1 MSQMLFKRWMREFK
15 DFFFSKGNALYLAI
29 AVIVGNQ
36 FQDIVNAVSGD
47 LLMPLLNPLVSKGGW
62 DSLGFDYF
70 GGRIQVGHLLD
81 VLLNSLVTGWALF
94 VIFKAIKRIERGVE
108 HEPEA

>member
-1 MSQMLFKRWMREFK
+1 MIFKRWMREFK

-36 FQDIVNAVSGD
+36 FQDIVNAISGD
-47 LLMPLLNPLVSKGGW
+47 LLMPLLNPLVAKGGW
-62 DSLGFDYF
+62 DTLGFDFF

-81 VLLNSLVTGWALF
+81 VLMNSLVTGWALF
-94 VIFKAIKRIERGVE
+94 VIFKAIKRLERDVE
-108 HEPEA
+108 HEPKS